1 MRQPTIKKTVDIVC
15 LDRTVVK
22 GTIYIPE
29 GLRVI
34 DFLNE
39 TKNSFIAVTNA
50 QFSNIGELPFRL
62 DKEIFSKDRGT
73 IFVSKSSIKWMTET
87 RK

>member
-1 MRQPTIKKTVDIVC
+1 MKQPTTKRKVNVICV
-15 LDRTVVK
+15 DRTVVK
-22 GTIYIPE
+22 GMIHVPE

-39 TKNSFIAVTNA
+39 AKNNFIVITNS

-62 DKEIFSKDRGT
+62 DKEIFNKDRGT
-73 IFVSKSSIKWMTET
+73 IFINKSSVKWMIEA
-87 RK
+87 